1 MKIKESILKKI
12 YHEDHKKFKEKTTEI
27 VCESFIF
34 TGDRDYI
41 TARFAFFQNQSHLF
55 LWSSAQALEK
65 YMKAHILLL
74 GKGSIAKT
82 HDLNK
87 LSKEVSSDF
96 LDFDLSIPDLFSQNG
111 IDNWPAIDREG
122 FLKRITENGAP
133 DVRYDQIKLDV
144 HLQDLV
150 FLDRLAFK
158 LRHNLVRE
166 NVIECKTVGNTLKD
180 CFFNL
185 NFPFSSKDHKHPEL
199 NGLCYFHSTVT
210 TLEAALNGNYGH
222 KDIYEEWAKDSMGM
236 RSVDHLFNKNNQIV
250 GN

>member
-12 YHEDHKKFKEKTTEI
+12 YHKDQEKFKEKTTEI

-74 GKGSIAKT
+74 GKGSIART

-87 LSKEVSSDF
+87 LSKEVCSDF
-96 LDFDLSIPDLFSQNG
+96 LDFDLSIPDLFSKNG
-111 IDNWPAIDREG
+111 IENWPTIDRDG
-122 FLKRITENGAP
+122 FLTRITENGAP
-133 DVRYDQIKLDV
+133 NVRYDQIKLDV

-158 LRHNLVRE
+158 LRHNLVE
-166 NVIECKTVGNTLKD
+166 DKVIECKTVGNKLKEY
-180 CFFNL
+180 FFNL
-185 NFPFSSKDHKHPEL
+185 NFPFAPADHKHPEL
-199 NGLCYFHSTVT
+199 NGLRYFHTTVT
-210 TLEAALNGNYGH
+210 TLEAALNGIYGH
-222 KDIYEEWAKDSMGM
+222 KDIYEEWAKDSMDM
-236 RSVDHLFNKNNQIV
+236 RSVDHLFNKKQSDFQ
-250 GN
+250 